1 MEELF
6 TVPSMLSLATLAVL
20 EIVLGI
26 DNVVFLA
33 ILAGKLPAEQQP
45 KARLIGL
52 LLAAAGRIVLLFA
65 ISWIITLDKTTLFE
79 LPFYWG
85 DEQVAAVGETAV
97 EQPTTTRITIKS
109 LVLILGGAFL
119 LAKSTWEIG
128 HELEPHPVGSKAKAP
143 ASFAAVLV
151 QILLIDLVFS
161 IDSVLTAVGMV
172 RPEDYTHYWVPMTI
186 MITAVLIAIAV
197 MIAFSGP
204 VSRFVNTHPS
214 VKMLALAFLILIGVV
229 LIAEGLS
236 THIPR
241 GYIYAPMAF
250 SLGVEMLNLK
260 VASARQKAEAAAP

>member
-1 MEELF
+1 MEEFF
-6 TVPSMLSLATLAVL
+6 TVHSMMSLATLAVL

-33 ILAGKLPAEQQP
+33 ILSGKLPPAQQP
-45 KARLIGL
+45 KARTFGL
-52 LLAAAGRIVLLFA
+52 LLAAAGRIALLFA
-65 ISWIITLDKTTLFE
+65 ISWIITLDKTVLFE

-85 DEQVAAVGETAV
+85 DVPHLAAGES
-97 EQPTTTRITIKS
+97 EPTTTRITIKS

-128 HELEPHPVGSKAKAP
+128 HELEGAHSESKTKGGT
-143 ASFAAVLV
+143 SFAGVLI

-161 IDSVLTAVGMV
+161 LDSVLTAVGMV
-172 RPEDYTHYWVPMTI
+172 RPESYTHYWAPLAI
-186 MITAVLIAIAV
+186 MITAVLLAIAV
-197 MIAFSGP
+197 MLAFSGP
-204 VSRFVNTHPS
+204 VSQFVNTHPS

-250 SLGVEMLNLK
+250 SLCVEMLNLK
-260 VASARQKAEAAAP
+260 VRTNRARALAAGH

>member
-1 MEELF
+1 MEELL

-45 KARLIGL
+45 KARMIGL

-85 DEQVAAVGETAV
+85 DTHGLAEGEP
-97 EQPTTTRITIKS
+97 EPTTTQITIKS

-128 HELEPHPVGSKAKAP
+128 HELEPHPAGSKAKAP

-172 RPEDYTHYWVPMTI
+172 RPEDYTHHWVPLAI

-204 VSRFVNTHPS
+204 VSHFVNAHPS

-260 VASARQKAEAAAP
+260 VAAARQKAAAAAH

>member
-1 MEELF
+1 MEEFF
-6 TVPSMLSLATLAVL
+6 TVHSLLSLGTLAIL

-33 ILAGKLPAEQQP
+33 ILSGKLPQEQQA
-45 KARLIGL
+45 KARTIGL

-65 ISWIITLDKTTLFE
+65 ISWIITLDRTVLFE

-85 DEQVAAVGETAV
+85 DAHVLAEGEA
-97 EQPTTTRITIKS
+97 QPTTTPITIKS
-109 LVLILGGAFL
+109 LVLLLGGLFL
-119 LAKSTWEIG
+119 LGKATWEIG
-128 HELEPHPVGSKAKAP
+128 HELEGPHSDGTTKAR
-143 ASFAAVLV
+143 STFVAVLV

-161 IDSVLTAVGMV
+161 LDSVLTAVGMV
-172 RPEDYTHYWVPMTI
+172 RPEDYTHHWVALAI

-197 MIAFSGP
+197 MLAFSGP
-204 VSRFVNTHPS
+204 VSHFVNTHPS

-229 LIAEGLS
+229 LIAEGLR

-250 SLGVEMLNLK
+250 SLLVEMLNLK
-260 VASARQKAEAAAP
+260 ATARRQQAQAAS

>member
-6 TVPSMLSLATLAVL
+6 TVPSMLSLATLAIL

-33 ILAGKLPAEQQP
+33 ILSGKLPPEQQP
-45 KARLIGL
+45 KARQIGL
-52 LLAAAGRIVLLFA
+52 LLAAAGRIALLFA
-65 ISWIITLDKTTLFE
+65 ISWIITLDKTVLFE

-85 DEQVAAVGETAV
+85 DAHHLAEGEL
-97 EQPTTTRITIKS
+97 EPTTTAITIKS
-109 LVLILGGAFL
+109 LVLLLGGLFL
-119 LAKSTWEIG
+119 LGKSTWEIG
-128 HELEPHPVGSKAKAP
+128 HELESHHTEKGTKAP
-143 ASFAAVLV
+143 TTFAAVLV

-161 IDSVLTAVGMV
+161 LDSVLTAVGMV
-172 RPEDYTHYWVPMTI
+172 RPENYTHHWVPLTI
-186 MITAVLIAIAV
+186 MITAVVLAIAV
-197 MIAFSGP
+197 MLAFSGP
-204 VSRFVNTHPS
+204 VSRFVNSHPS

-250 SLGVEMLNLK
+250 SLLVEMLNLK
-260 VASARQKAEAAAP
+260 VASKRQQAHAAAP

>member
-6 TVPSMLSLATLAVL
+6 TVPSMLSLATLAIL

-33 ILAGKLPAEQQP
+33 ILSGKLPAEQQP
-45 KARLIGL
+45 KARTFGL
-52 LLAAAGRIVLLFA
+52 LLAAAGRIALLFA
-65 ISWIITLDKTTLFE
+65 ITWIITLDKTTLFE

-85 DEQVAAVGETAV
+85 DEHVAAAGEPGEA
-97 EQPTTTRITIKS
+97 QPTTTQITIKD
-109 LVLILGGAFL
+109 LVLLLGGAFL

-128 HELEPHPVGSKAKAP
+128 HELEPHHEGSKPKAP
-143 ASFAAVLV
+143 TSFAAVLF

-161 IDSVLTAVGMV
+161 LDSVLTAVGMV
-172 RPEDYTHYWVPMTI
+172 NPANYTHHWVPLAI
-186 MITAVLIAIAV
+186 MITAVVAAIAV
-197 MIAFSGP
+197 MMAFSGP
-204 VSRFVNTHPS
+204 VSHFVNVHPS

-250 SLGVEMLNLK
+250 SLLVEMLNLK
-260 VASARQKAEAAAP
+260 VAAARQQAEAATP

>member
-33 ILAGKLPAEQQP
+33 ILSGKLPPEQQP
-45 KARLIGL
+45 RARQIGL
-52 LLAAAGRIVLLFA
+52 LLAAAGRIALLFA

-85 DEQVAAVGETAV
+85 DEHVAAAGEQG
-97 EQPTTTRITIKS
+97 EPQPTTTAITIKS
-109 LVLILGGAFL
+109 LVLILGGLFL
-119 LAKSTWEIG
+119 LGKSTWEIG
-128 HELEPHPVGSKAKAP
+128 HELESHHAEKGTKAP
-143 ASFAAVLV
+143 TTFTAVLV

-161 IDSVLTAVGMV
+161 LDSVLTAVGMV
-172 RPEDYTHYWVPMTI
+172 RPENYTHHWVPLTI
-186 MITAVLIAIAV
+186 MITAVVLAIAV
-197 MIAFSGP
+197 MLAFSGP
-204 VSRFVNTHPS
+204 VSRFVNSHPS

-229 LIAEGLS
+229 LIAEGLR

-250 SLGVEMLNLK
+250 SLAVEMLNLK
-260 VASARQKAEAAAP
+260 VASKRDQAHIAAP

>member
-6 TVPSMLSLATLAVL
+6 TLHSLMSLATLMLL

-33 ILAGKLPAEQQP
+33 ILSGKLPPEQQG
-45 KARLIGL
+45 KARTIGL
-52 LLAAAGRIVLLFA
+52 LLAAAGRIALLFA

-85 DEQVAAVGETAV
+85 DALHLAEGESA
-97 EQPTTTRITIKS
+97 PTTTRITIKS

-128 HELEPHPVGSKAKAP
+128 HELEGHHSDSKSKPA
-143 ASFAAVLV
+143 ASFRAVLV

-172 RPEDYTHYWVPMTI
+172 RPEDYENQTAALAI
-186 MITAVLIAIAV
+186 MITAIVVAIAV
-197 MIAFSGP
+197 MLAFSGP
-204 VSRFVNTHPS
+204 VARFVNTHPS
-214 VKMLALAFLILIGVV
+214 IKMLALAFLILIGVV
-229 LIAEGLS
+229 LIAEGFG

-250 SLGVEMLNLK
+250 SLLVEMLNLR
-260 VASARQKAEAAAP
+260 VEARRACAAAL

>member
-6 TVPSMLSLATLAVL
+6 TVHSMLSLATLTLL

-33 ILAGKLPAEQQP
+33 ILSGKLPPEQQP
-45 KARLIGL
+45 RARTIGL
-52 LLAAAGRIVLLFA
+52 ILAAAGRIALLFA
-65 ISWIITLDKTTLFE
+65 ISWIITLDKTVLFE

-85 DEQVAAVGETAV
+85 DPHHLAEGEP
-97 EQPTTTRITIKS
+97 QPTTTAITIKS
-109 LVLILGGAFL
+109 MVLILGGAFL

-128 HELEPHPVGSKAKAP
+128 HQLDGHHAEGKAKVP
-143 ASFAAVLV
+143 ASFAGVLF

-172 RPEDYTHYWVPMTI
+172 RPESYERHWVAMII
-186 MITAVLIAIAV
+186 MCTAVVIAIAV

-204 VSRFVNTHPS
+204 VARFVNTHPS
-214 VKMLALAFLILIGVV
+214 IKMLALAFLILIGVV

-250 SLGVEMLNLK
+250 SLLVEMLNLK
-260 VASARQKAEAAAP
+260 VRANQARAQAVTP

>member
-6 TVPSMLSLATLAVL
+6 TVPSMLSLGTLTIL

-33 ILAGKLPAEQQP
+33 ILAGKLPPEQQP
-45 KARLIGL
+45 KARWIGL
-52 LLAAAGRIVLLFA
+52 MLAAAGRIVLLFA
-65 ISWIITLDKTTLFE
+65 IAWIITLDKTVLFE

-85 DEQVAAVGETAV
+85 DVHGLEAGAPE
-97 EQPTTTRITIKS
+97 PTTTQITIKS

-119 LAKSTWEIG
+119 LAKATWEIG
-128 HELEPHPVGSKAKAP
+128 HALEGHHGESTTKARS
-143 ASFAAVLV
+143 SFAAVLV

-161 IDSVLTAVGMV
+161 LDSVLTAVGMV
-172 RPEDYTHYWVPMTI
+172 RPEDFTQNWVPMTI

-197 MIAFSGP
+197 MLAFSGP
-204 VSRFVNTHPS
+204 VSRFVNLHPS

-260 VASARQKAEAAAP
+260 VAAKRKQAHAAP

>member
-6 TVPSMLSLATLAVL
+6 TVHSMLSLATLAIL

-33 ILAGKLPAEQQP
+33 ILSGKLPPKQQP
-45 KARLIGL
+45 KARKLGL

-65 ISWIITLDKTTLFE
+65 ISWIITLDRAVLFE

-85 DEQVAAVGETAV
+85 DAHNLAEGEL
-97 EQPTTTRITIKS
+97 EPTTTPITIKS
-109 LVLILGGAFL
+109 LVLLIGGTFL
-119 LAKSTWEIG
+119 LAKATWEIG
-128 HELEPHPVGSKAKAP
+128 HELEGHSDESQPKAVT
-143 ASFAAVLV
+143 SFAAVLV

-161 IDSVLTAVGMV
+161 LDSVLTAVGMV
-172 RPEDYTHYWVPMTI
+172 RPEDYTHHWVPLCI
-186 MITAVLIAIAV
+186 MITAVLIAIGV
-197 MIAFSGP
+197 MILFSGP
-204 VSRFVNTHPS
+204 VSHFVNVHPS

-250 SLGVEMLNLK
+250 SLLVEMLNLK
-260 VASARQKAEAAAP
+260 VAAKRQQAQAAVP